1 MKEKIELKI
10 AQSILNI
17 VGKENILSMT
27 HCATRLRLQVKDR
40 ESIDDSSIQEIEGVK
55 GVFYTAGQ
63 YQIILG
69 SGVVNRVYG
78 LLMDE
83 HSFAESSKAEMELE
97 GGNKLQRA
105 IRNVADIFV
114 PIIPIIGATG
124 LFLGLKGVLLNNLVL
139 GMFGLAQDSIP
150 QWLLAMNTVLADT
163 AFAFLTA
170 FICWSTFK
178 KMGGMPIIGFLIG
191 LMLVSP
197 ALPNA
202 YAVASGDATPIMA
215 FGFIPLVGYQGSILT
230 ALITGAIGAT
240 LEKKFRK
247 IMPNSMD
254 LIFTP
259 FLVIAISVIT
269 ALFILGPFVHAI
281 EAGAI
286 SMIIMFLKL
295 PLGIG
300 GLLLGVLYPICV
312 MTGMHHVFIMVETSL
327 LATTGFNPLITVCAM
342 YGFANAAVCLA
353 LGLNYKKSSQKAA
366 AVSATTTQLLGVSE
380 PALFGVVMRE
390 GTKAIGVL
398 LLSSGIGGM
407 LLSILGIKA
416 NSYGL
421 AVLLSPLMYM
431 YNSFQLTVYIAIGVF
446 TFLLAFLLT
455 KMFVVKKD

>member
-247 IMPNSMD
+247 IMPNS
-254 LIFTP
+254 
-259 FLVIAISVIT
+259 
-269 ALFILGPFVHAI
+269 
-281 EAGAI
+281 
-286 SMIIMFLKL
+286 
-295 PLGIG
+295 
-300 GLLLGVLYPICV
+300 
-312 MTGMHHVFIMVETSL
+312 
-327 LATTGFNPLITVCAM
+327 
-342 YGFANAAVCLA
+342 
-353 LGLNYKKSSQKAA
+353 
-366 AVSATTTQLLGVSE
+366 
-380 PALFGVVMRE
+380 
-390 GTKAIGVL
+390 
-398 LLSSGIGGM
+398 
-407 LLSILGIKA
+407 
-416 NSYGL
+416 
-421 AVLLSPLMYM
+421 
-431 YNSFQLTVYIAIGVF
+431 
-446 TFLLAFLLT
+446 
-455 KMFVVKKD
+455 

>member
-150 QWLLAMNTVLADT
+150 QWLLA
-163 AFAFLTA
+163 
-170 FICWSTFK
+170 
-178 KMGGMPIIGFLIG
+178 
-191 LMLVSP
+191 
-197 ALPNA
+197 
-202 YAVASGDATPIMA
+202 
-215 FGFIPLVGYQGSILT
+215 
-230 ALITGAIGAT
+230 
-240 LEKKFRK
+240 
-247 IMPNSMD
+247 
-254 LIFTP
+254 
-259 FLVIAISVIT
+259 
-269 ALFILGPFVHAI
+269 
-281 EAGAI
+281 
-286 SMIIMFLKL
+286 
-295 PLGIG
+295 
-300 GLLLGVLYPICV
+300 
-312 MTGMHHVFIMVETSL
+312 
-327 LATTGFNPLITVCAM
+327 
-342 YGFANAAVCLA
+342 
-353 LGLNYKKSSQKAA
+353 
-366 AVSATTTQLLGVSE
+366 
-380 PALFGVVMRE
+380 
-390 GTKAIGVL
+390 
-398 LLSSGIGGM
+398 
-407 LLSILGIKA
+407 
-416 NSYGL
+416 
-421 AVLLSPLMYM
+421 
-431 YNSFQLTVYIAIGVF
+431 
-446 TFLLAFLLT
+446 
-455 KMFVVKKD
+455 